1 MESKE
6 ESRSIKRIEKRIK
19 KLLGRMEEA
28 DFCKFMD
35 YANSKS
41 RVLWSNILQRLIRSL
56 GIITGSAIVI
66 AFVIFFANRLSGFS
80 IDFLADYIKE
90 LVELISLHHPE

>member
-6 ESRSIKRIEKRIK
+6 ESRAIKRIEKRIK
-19 KLLGRMEEA
+19 KLLNRMEEA
-28 DFCKFMD
+28 DFCEFMA

-56 GIITGSAIVI
+56 GIITGSAVVI
-66 AFVIFFANRLSGFS
+66 AFVIFFSNRLSGFS
-80 IDFLADYIKE
+80 LDFLADYIKE
-90 LVELISLHHPE
+90 LVELVSLHYPE